1 MPDHLSRYALSENET
16 IENRL
21 QQINTEL
28 VAQGKFLEA
37 LQQLMMLG
45 VDHFN
50 NSQLW
55 LLVGHVYTRIANWSD
70 ALSALDTAI
79 ELNPMLWQAQRLKA
93 LALFSLGRRQE
104 ACDLINRVVQHSSE
118 SGDWMLRAYILA
130 HASSDPINALQAARD
145 WGRRFA
151 DPLTRNAKPLQVADK
166 GGRKRLKVGYVTADF
181 REHSIAFF
189 MMPIISHHNSENVD
203 IYVYNNGHW
212 DAITTQIR
220 ASVSNWLDVVNISDE
235 DLCTQIRQDG
245 IDVLVDLS
253 GFTHG
258 HRLGVFAR
266 RAAPVQVTWLGYMQP
281 LGMKAMDYR
290 LVDMGIAPI
299 NHEKYYSEKL
309 FYLKCMAA
317 YAPPAYSPLCEDPPM
332 LRNGYPTLI
341 SLNSSAKIT
350 DEMLRT
356 WARILH
362 LRADARLIIMV
373 KELSAEAAQADMQ
386 PRVQAAGMP
395 LDRVSVMHQQPLNNF
410 MELGHIADIALD
422 TSPISGG
429 TTTLHALWMGILI
442 VCMDADRGVDASTA
456 RTLKGL
462 GFGGEIAK
470 DEQSYIDAALLLMN
484 SPELLQI
491 RRKDLRDRMRK
502 SVLMDYA
509 SRTAEL
515 EKAYRLMWLNWVI
528 GKPKA
533 LSIDTDIDALIA
545 ETGVAV

>member
-245 IDVLVDLS
+245 IDILVDLS

-290 LVDMGIAPI
+290 LVDMGIAPL
-299 NHEKYYSEKL
+299 NHAIYYSEKL

-356 WARILH
+356 WAKILH

-528 GKPKA
+528 GKPKS
-533 LSIDTDIDALIA
+533 LSIDTDVDALIA
-545 ETGVAV
+545 ETGVAA

>member
-181 REHSIAFF
+181 REHSIAF
-189 MMPIISHHNSENVD
+189 
-203 IYVYNNGHW
+203 
-212 DAITTQIR
+212 
-220 ASVSNWLDVVNISDE
+220 L
-235 DLCTQIRQDG
+235 
-245 IDVLVDLS
+245 
-253 GFTHG
+253 
-258 HRLGVFAR
+258 
-266 RAAPVQVTWLGYMQP
+266 
-281 LGMKAMDYR
+281 
-290 LVDMGIAPI
+290 
-299 NHEKYYSEKL
+299 
-309 FYLKCMAA
+309 
-317 YAPPAYSPLCEDPPM
+317 
-332 LRNGYPTLI
+332 
-341 SLNSSAKIT
+341 
-350 DEMLRT
+350 
-356 WARILH
+356 
-362 LRADARLIIMV
+362 
-373 KELSAEAAQADMQ
+373 
-386 PRVQAAGMP
+386 
-395 LDRVSVMHQQPLNNF
+395 
-410 MELGHIADIALD
+410 
-422 TSPISGG
+422 
-429 TTTLHALWMGILI
+429 
-442 VCMDADRGVDASTA
+442 
-456 RTLKGL
+456 
-462 GFGGEIAK
+462 
-470 DEQSYIDAALLLMN
+470 
-484 SPELLQI
+484 
-491 RRKDLRDRMRK
+491 
-502 SVLMDYA
+502 
-509 SRTAEL
+509 
-515 EKAYRLMWLNWVI
+515 
-528 GKPKA
+528 
-533 LSIDTDIDALIA
+533 
-545 ETGVAV
+545 

>member
-245 IDVLVDLS
+245 IDILVDLS

-290 LVDMGIAPI
+290 LVDMGIAPL
-299 NHEKYYSEKL
+299 NHAIYYSEKL

-356 WARILH
+356 WAKILH

-395 LDRVSVMHQQPLNNF
+395 LDRVSVMHQQPLRNF
-410 MELGHIADIALD
+410 MELGHVADIALD

-429 TTTLHALWMGILI
+429 TTTLHALWMGMLI

-456 RTLKGL
+456 RTLRGL

-484 SPELLQI
+484 SPERLQI

>member
-28 VAQGKFLEA
+28 VVQGKFLEA

-130 HASSDPINALQAARD
+130 HASSDPIHALQAARD

-189 MMPIISHHNSENVD
+189 MMPIISHHNSENVE

-212 DAITTQIR
+212 DAITAQIR

-235 DLCTQIRQDG
+235 DLCAQIRQDG

-290 LVDMGIAPI
+290 LVDMGIAPL
-299 NHEKYYSEKL
+299 NHAIYYSEKL

-356 WARILH
+356 WAKILH

-395 LDRVSVMHQQPLNNF
+395 LDRVSVMHQQPLRNF
-410 MELGHIADIALD
+410 MELGYIADIALD

-429 TTTLHALWMGILI
+429 TTTLQALWMGMLI
-442 VCMDADRGVDASTA
+442 VCMDAERGVDASTA
-456 RTLKGL
+456 RTLRGL

-484 SPELLQI
+484 SPERLQI

-545 ETGVAV
+545 ETGVAI